1 MNIQQK
7 EPEMEKL
14 LISDLH
20 IILVEP
26 SDTQRKIITTLLLK
40 EHVKEIDPVS
50 TLSEARS
57 AVKAHGAD
65 LIVSAMYYEDGT
77 ALELLKFIKEDD
89 AFKTIPFMLV
99 SSENRLSKLEEFKQ
113 AGVAAILPKPFEPRE
128 LLARIQSLLRRTHSS
143 AAIIDNVRF
152 NGLDI
157 DKNKQEVILDDKLL
171 SLSTTEYDALILFI
185 ENSGETLDREYLVE
199 NLRGISWQSYD
210 RSVDVLVSRLRSKLG
225 ETPTKTRFIKTIH
238 GVGYK
243 FIGEPKN

>member
-1 MNIQQK
+1 
-7 EPEMEKL
+7 MEKL
-14 LISDLH
+14 SISDLH

-99 SSENRLSKLEEFKQ
+99 SSENQ
-113 AGVAAILPKPFEPRE
+113 
-128 LLARIQSLLRRTHSS
+128 
-143 AAIIDNVRF
+143 
-152 NGLDI
+152 
-157 DKNKQEVILDDKLL
+157 
-171 SLSTTEYDALILFI
+171 LFCFQ
-185 ENSGETLDREYLVE
+185 
-199 NLRGISWQSYD
+199 RGIKT
-210 RSVDVLVSRLRSKLG
+210 VSPPMTGK
-225 ETPTKTRFIKTIH
+225 
-238 GVGYK
+238 
-243 FIGEPKN
+243 